1 MSSNAPP
8 GVPATRV
15 DQRLMRGL
23 GPHGAL
29 LVLLTLRFALGLG
42 YAWLVPPWESYD
54 ETGHYQYARYIAK
67 HGYLLQ
73 PGDPEAEVIW
83 SRFQPP
89 VYYLLVA
96 PVLAGFDF
104 TPTFTYPLRNPFFA
118 GGRAGLNYAI
128 TPPDPAGQEAIEIA
142 ALRAGRMAG
151 VLLVTLSVIAVYAVG
166 RRLWPNDRRAALGLA
181 GVYAFWP
188 QAVFIGS
195 MMTNDLLVMVWAA
208 LMLWVMVHTWQEGL
222 RLTNL
227 LALAGIAILAL
238 LTKLN
243 GLPLLLVAAL
253 VVALRWLRPAG
264 GGRPLAPIW
273 AVGAAAVCAITGFGL
288 TQMEFVSDQILQTAT
303 LQRFMA
309 NLQTGMPIDPLL
321 VIRYGWTT
329 FVASFGWGN
338 VETWPWAYALINL
351 VCLVGVAGGIW
362 VAWRRPDRLGLGAL
376 LAALP
381 GSTVALTIMLTIAQA
396 DPFLVVG
403 RYWLP
408 ALPALAVVLAA
419 GWRRW
424 HPGLVAIPAVASAV
438 VSTASLFGVIGPTY
452 ALPQP
457 VTGPRAQALLE
468 VTSPALVP
476 GIALVGDWTMPEL
489 APDSTG
495 DVTLCWVATQPVDAV
510 YAVRL
515 EVTAADGQGY
525 GVVETLPGDGRYP
538 PSLWM
543 PGVPFCDTY
552 RLPVR
557 GDFPAPALGQLV
569 IQLTDPPRLS
579 GPILE
584 QTFMPS
590 QAVGAATQRPILVR
604 APADTRPTAAT
615 ANPLVR
621 TEVVF
626 EDQMRLLGYD
636 LRADGAAGYRLRLYW
651 RAEHELPESYTV
663 FAHLRDTPLT
673 AFSQSDQVPR
683 QGSYPTSLW
692 RPGELVIDD
701 HWLPLPET
709 PPGPLQ
715 LVVGVYTP
723 DRRVS
728 VSVGGG
734 APQAEV
740 VLQTLP

>member
-1 MSSNAPP
+1 
-8 GVPATRV
+8 
-15 DQRLMRGL
+15 L

-67 HGYLLQ
+67 HGRLLQ

-96 PVLAGFDF
+96 PVLVGFDF
-104 TPTFTYPLRNPFFA
+104 TPTFTYPLRNPFFV

-128 TPPDPAGQEAIEIA
+128 TTPDPAGQEAVEIA

-151 VLLVTLSVIAVYAVG
+151 VLMATLSVIAVYAAG
-166 RRLWPNDRRAALGLA
+166 RRLWPYDRRAALGSA

-195 MMTNDLLVMVWAA
+195 MMTNDLLMVVWAA
-208 LMLWVMVHTWQEGL
+208 LMLWAVVHTWHEGL
-222 RLTNL
+222 RLPNL
-227 LALAGIAILAL
+227 LALAGIALLAL

-243 GLPLLLVAAL
+243 GLPLLLVAGL

-264 GGRPLAPIW
+264 GGRPPAPMW
-273 AVGAAAVCAITGFGL
+273 SVFAVAVCVIGGFVL
-288 TQMEFVSDQILQTAT
+288 TQMEFVSDQILQIAT

-321 VIRYGWTT
+321 IFSYGWTT

-338 VETWPWAYALINL
+338 VETWPWAYALIDL
-351 VCLVGVAGGIW
+351 VCLVGVAGGMW
-362 VAWRRPDRLGLGAL
+362 VAWRRPDRWSLGLL
-376 LAALP
+376 LATVL
-381 GSTVALTIMLTIAQA
+381 GSTVALTIMLTIAQS
-396 DPFLVVG
+396 DPYLVVG

-424 HPGLVAIPAVASAV
+424 HPGLVATPVVATAV
-438 VSTASLFGVIGPTY
+438 VSTASLFGVIVPTY

-457 VTGPRAQALLE
+457 LTGPRAQALLD

-476 GIALVGDWTMPEL
+476 GITLVGDWTMPEL
-489 APDSTG
+489 TPDGTG
-495 DVTLCWVATQPVDAV
+495 DLTLCWVATQPVDAV

-538 PSLWM
+538 PNLWA
-543 PGVPFCDTY
+543 PGIPFCDTY
-552 RLPVR
+552 RLHVR
-557 GDFPAPALGQLV
+557 GDFPAPGLGQLV
-569 IQLTDPPRLS
+569 IQLTEPPRLS

-584 QTFMPS
+584 QTFAPS
-590 QAVGAATQRPILVR
+590 QAVGAAIRRPILVR
-604 APADTRPTAAT
+604 APEATLPSAAT
-615 ANPLVR
+615 ADPTVQ

-636 LRADGAAGYRLRLYW
+636 LRAEGAAGYRLRLFW
-651 RAEHELPESYTV
+651 MAKRGLPESYTV

-692 RPGELVIDD
+692 RPGEIVIDD

-723 DRRVS
+723 DRRVF
-728 VSVGGG
+728 VSVEGG

-740 VLQTLP
+740 VLQTVP